1 MTDSA
6 VTHIGIQTMILT
18 TKLAAPV
25 LLTALAVGVLIGLV
39 QSATQLQEST
49 IAFVPKFAAIGIV
62 LIITGN
68 WMLSEAITF
77 TLGYSNDAF
86 GSDETGIYYGVSGSY
101 GLPWYE
107 LSLNGSFGYYDLDDV
122 LGDSYNDYSIG
133 LSKEFGPVEGALTY
147 IDTDNNGEDIFGENA
162 RSRVV
167 LSLTLGL

>member
-77 TLGYSNDAF
+77 THALFDMIPS
-86 GSDETGIYYGVSGSY
+86 
-101 GLPWYE
+101 L
-107 LSLNGSFGYYDLDDV
+107 LNG
-122 LGDSYNDYSIG
+122 
-133 LSKEFGPVEGALTY
+133 
-147 IDTDNNGEDIFGENA
+147 
-162 RSRVV
+162 
-167 LSLTLGL
+167 